1 MSEQIKKFNKNCGI
15 FEIILIVILFSFG
28 IFSFAV
34 YDKPLPIFIG
44 AVLQCTQLAVFNYV
58 SRRIEYPKSQCCY
71 ILVRALFNAA
81 NMALTLGL
89 LFFLSDKKSGG
100 GFIVVLTFVSV
111 VAIDMLCWM
120 TVIPI
125 YGCCRYYKDPN
136 GAQHDRQRAHVI

>member
-1 MSEQIKKFNKNCGI
+1 MSEQIRKFNNNCRT
-15 FEIILIVILFSFG
+15 FETILIVILIFFGVFSF
-28 IFSFAV
+28 V
-34 YDKPLPIFIG
+34 EYNKPLPILIG
-44 AVLQCTQLAVFNYV
+44 AVLQCTQLAVFNCV
-58 SRRIEYPKSQCCY
+58 SGMIEYPKSQCCY

-100 GFIVVLTFVSV
+100 GFIVALSFVSV

-125 YGCCRYYKDPN
+125 YGYCRFYKEPD